1 MPILSMFYGII
12 IRMQSEKGGKH
23 HMPHIHCVYGD
34 QEAVLALDG
43 TLIEGNLPSNK
54 MKLVQAWIS
63 LHEDELK
70 ANWTL
75 LSEGEGFFKINPLQ

>member
-23 HMPHIHCVYGD
+23 HVPHIHCVYGD
-34 QEAVLALDG
+34 QEAVLALGG

-63 LHEDELK
+63 LHEDELQ

-75 LSEGEGFFKINPLQ
+75 LSDGEGYFKINPLQ